1 MLIHLHLL
9 FFQSVMIIR
18 TCFRSDAWWVSWSQ
32 ETLLLDFY
40 SVWWFPTISPFLTYL
55 FQSNIPIDSPSG
67 GETTN
72 QYGNLAKNKQTSV
85 RLRYTK
91 MCFVGQLWC
100 TCHQTS
106 SLRLIGKGWKG
117 ASKGQMTHWHQ
128 QEFVSLFNSLF
139 GQEWQTRKKL
149 VAGFIFCSD
158 FKSFL
163 PLHVQFV
170 DPDCSSDPK
179 KAHNQEGGL

>member
-1 MLIHLHLL
+1 MLIHLQLL

-18 TCFRSDAWWVSWSQ
+18 TCEVWCLMSFLIPNRNTSAGFLFSLVVS
-32 ETLLLDFY
+32 
-40 SVWWFPTISPFLTYL
+40 TISPFLTYL
-55 FQSNIPIDSPSG
+55 FQTNIPIDSPSG

-106 SLRLIGKGWKG
+106 SLRLVGKGWKG
-117 ASKGQMTHWHQ
+117 ASKGQITHQ
-128 QEFVSLFNSLF
+128 QEFVSLFSLF

-179 KAHNQEGGL
+179 KAHNQKGGL